1 MFLLT
6 MLASIHI
13 PDQDLVYA
21 ARYYYQGARRSYSQI
36 YLCRHDGTKRIQV
49 TNEER
54 DSIAPMW
61 VDQTHIAYFHQ
72 GVVADKD
79 AFPSGKLS
87 TFRAV
92 VYDVNNGT
100 SKVLR
105 GYRASS
111 EGWLLST
118 RDSILTAQLGVGPTS
133 LKPRF
138 QVTPTKFTIA
148 TTKEHHDHFPPAIY
162 TPGKDRVFHYKDQD
176 WSLSWVHSEPHVVV
190 NNKFQLLGD
199 SVDRVLVGK
208 QGVGILVTKSENPPS
223 QSLYQFTDGYQT
235 CKLVATGLRSVDVD
249 PNSMLWSATRTDGSV
264 GKLKNGRQVGA
275 SQLVVGNL
283 ATGKQWTV
291 ARGLVKAGASQLRP

>member
-92 VYDVNNGT
+92 VYDVSNGT
-100 SKVLR
+100 RKVLR

-118 RDSILTAQLGVGPTS
+118 RDSILTAQLGVGQLASNLGSKSHQPSS
-133 LKPRF
+133 LLRLQKNTMTIFHPRF
-138 QVTPTKFTIA
+138 TLRVKIAFFTIRI
-148 TTKEHHDHFPPAIY
+148 KIGRSHGCILSPM
-162 TPGKDRVFHYKDQD
+162 
-176 WSLSWVHSEPHVVV
+176 WSLTTSFSFWETRWIGSWLASRALE
-190 NNKFQLLGD
+190 F
-199 SVDRVLVGK
+199 S
-208 QGVGILVTKSENPPS
+208 S
-223 QSLYQFTDGYQT
+223 QSP
-235 CKLVATGLRSVDVD
+235 KILRANHFIS
-249 PNSMLWSATRTDGSV
+249 LRTDTKPVSWSRPGFV
-264 GKLKNGRQVGA
+264 RLMWILIPCFGRQHGLMVRSA
-275 SQLVVGNL
+275 S
-283 ATGKQWTV
+283 
-291 ARGLVKAGASQLRP
+291 